1 MINLILDLKE
11 KLVLRRE
18 LEMNRI
24 QNSDK
29 EKDSKIILISS
40 GRIFEL
46 DHMIS
51 LIENMLTYYNQTK
64 KIVQ

>member
-1 MINLILDLKE
+1 MENLIIDLKE
-11 KLVLRRE
+11 KLLRRRE

-46 DHMIS
+46 DHIIES
-51 LIENMLTYYNQTK
+51 LENMLTYHNQTK
-64 KIVQ
+64 KNVQ

>member
-1 MINLILDLKE
+1 MENLILDLKE

-18 LEMNRI
+18 LEINRI

-40 GRIFEL
+40 GRIFEI

>member
-1 MINLILDLKE
+1 MENLILDLKE

-24 QNSDK
+24 KNSDK
-29 EKDSKIILISS
+29 EKDAKIILIST

-51 LIENMLTYYNQTK
+51 LIDNMLIYYNQTK